1 MTGLACEAKV
11 FISKDGERAVAVM
24 HLTPIRVGEV
34 RIEVEAVP
42 VAGTEATSSRTA
54 MAAENVVDAFERAED
69 VIVNVARSTA
79 AMIKKAGT
87 AARPDKVEVE
97 FGLKFSASGSVIM
110 AGVAGEAS
118 LRVTLTYDGT
128 STDGS
133 DAPHDA

>member
-1 MTGLACEAKV
+1 MAAT
-11 FISKDGERAVAVM
+11 R
-24 HLTPIRVGEV
+24 LTPIRVGEV
-34 RIEVEAVP
+34 SIEVEAVP

-69 VIVNVARSTA
+69 VILNVARSTA

-87 AARPDKVEVE
+87 GARPGKVEVE

-128 STDGS
+128 PTDGS
-133 DAPHDA
+133 DAPRDA